1 MLIENLYSDL
11 KGKVSSTR
19 YNHIMG
25 VLSTA
30 KEIGK
35 KYNVSQ
41 EKIEIAV
48 LLHDILKEQEIRK
61 LRELC
66 AGYNYVELEN
76 GAESEI
82 IHGFAAAVYA
92 IEKYNIYDVNILNAV
107 KYHTIGRKDMSLL
120 EKVIYIADGV
130 EPGRTYPE
138 VKKIRELLKNDLDRA
153 IFHEI
158 ENKILYLLN
167 NNKTIH
173 PNAFQ
178 LKDWIFKLIKEGEKC

>member
-173 PNAFQ
+173 PMD
-178 LKDWIFKLIKEGEKC
+178 LKTHPAVTQKAP